1 MKIISRRS
9 ALALWQANFVKERL
23 QSSYPDLLISIISIE
38 TEGDKRLDASLA
50 KMGGKGLFVKALEEQ
65 LLSGEA
71 DIAVHSVKDM
81 PVELP
86 EGLELVAILKRED
99 PRDAFVSIHFKNL
112 HAISPE
118 TIVGTSSLRR
128 QSQLQAI
135 RSNLNVV
142 SVRGNVDTRL
152 QKLDNG
158 ALGGLILAVAGLK
171 RLGLASRITEYLS
184 TDIMLPAVG
193 QGALGIECRVDD
205 EITKAL
211 IAPLNDTPSAQCVL
225 AERSMNTHLGG
236 SCEWPIGGLARIN
249 HAGSLT
255 LQGMVAAPNGSVL
268 LKANA
273 AGRPEEKWELGHK
286 VAEQLLAQGAQDI
299 LNRWIDQP

>member
-1 MKIISRRS
+1 M
-9 ALALWQANFVKERL
+9 
-23 QSSYPDLLISIISIE
+23 SIE

-50 KMGGKGLFVKALEEQ
+50 KMGGKGLFVQALEEQ
-65 LLSGEA
+65 VLSGEA

-86 EGLELVAILKRED
+86 DGLELAVILKRED
-99 PRDAFVSIHFKNL
+99 PRDAFVSMHFKNL
-112 HAISPE
+112 HAIPRE
-118 TIVGTSSLRR
+118 IMIGTSSLRR
-128 QSQLQAI
+128 QGQLQAI
-135 RSNLNVV
+135 RSDLNVV

-158 ALGGLILAVAGLK
+158 AFGALILAVAGLK

-211 IAPLNDTPSAQCVL
+211 IAPLNDTRSAQCVL
-225 AERSMNTHLGG
+225 AERSMNKHLGG
-236 SCEWPIGGLARIN
+236 SCEWPIGGLAKIN

-255 LQGMVAAPNGSVL
+255 LQGMVAAPDGSVL
-268 LKANA
+268 LKTNA

-299 LNRWIDQP
+299 LNRWIDQS